1 MVPELTYIMSNRV
14 LIVDDEIDI
23 CLLLKSLLRSQ
34 SVESSFVQTLADA
47 EKTIEQLQPSILF
60 LDMNLPDGNGIQK
73 IELFKKQSPNTN
85 IIMMSAYDT
94 IEDRRKALEKGAD
107 IFLSKPFTRKQI
119 LDIVHQIPS

>member
-1 MVPELTYIMSNRV
+1 MNKRV

-34 SVESSFVQTLADA
+34 EIDSAYVQTLSDA
-47 EKTIEQLQPSILF
+47 EQKLDEVKPSILF

-73 IELFKKQSPNTN
+73 LEQFRKIAPQAN

-94 IEDRRKALEKGAD
+94 VEDRNSALSKGAHQ
-107 IFLSKPFTRKQI
+107 FLSKPFTRKQV
-119 LDIVHQIPS
+119 LDIVQKYFDHHQLT

>member
-1 MVPELTYIMSNRV
+1 MAKQV

-34 SVESSFVQTLADA
+34 EIDSAFVQNLHDA
-47 EKTIEQLQPSILF
+47 ENSMNEVKPSIIF

-73 IELFKKQSPNTN
+73 IESFKSKWPLTN

-94 IEDRRKALEKGAD
+94 VEDRKKAIEKGAD
-107 IFLSKPFTRKQI
+107 NFLSKPFTRKQV
-119 LDIVHQIPS
+119 LDIVQQVS

>member
-1 MVPELTYIMSNRV
+1 MCISHKV

-47 EKTIEQLQPSILF
+47 EKTIGQLQPAILF

-73 IELFKKQSPNTN
+73 IEVFKKQSPNTN

-94 IEDRRKALEKGAD
+94 VEDRRKALEKGAD
-107 IFLSKPFTRKQI
+107 NFLSKPFTRQQI
-119 LDIVHQIPS
+119 LDLVHKIPS

>member
-1 MVPELTYIMSNRV
+1 MNKKV

-34 SVESSFVQTLADA
+34 EIDSAYVQTLTDA
-47 EKTIEQLQPSILF
+47 ENRLDEVNPSIMF

-73 IELFKKQSPNTN
+73 IEYFKRKIPNAN

-94 IEDRRKALEKGAD
+94 AEDRKNAMEKGAD

-119 LDIVHQIPS
+119 LDIVQQISV

>member
-1 MVPELTYIMSNRV
+1 MSNRV

-47 EKTIEQLQPSILF
+47 EEAIGQLQPSILF

-107 IFLSKPFTRKQI
+107 NFLSKPFTRKQI
-119 LDIVHQIPS
+119 LDIVHQIPT